1 MIGSATNTVIG
12 EEIYSF
18 ASKIFPICR
27 SLTGSGV
34 RHTLQEI
41 NNLGIDLKIYKVPSG
56 TKVYDWQVPDE
67 WNISDAFIIDPAGE
81 KILDFQDS
89 NLHVVGYSEPIDAE
103 LSLVELLP
111 HLHSLPERPA
121 AVPYVTSYYERRW
134 GFCLTENQKKKL
146 KPGTYRAVIKSTLEP
161 GEMNYGEVLI
171 QGRSS
176 KEIFLSTYICH
187 PSMANNEVSGP
198 AVLAFIAKTLQEFKE
213 DLNFSYRIVF
223 IPETI
228 GAIAYVSRNLKVLQ
242 ERVIAGLNVTCVGDD
257 RAYSYLPSRAGD
269 TLADRALKTVLPHFD
284 KKYKHYTFL
293 QRGSDERQYCA
304 PGVDLPVCSFMR
316 SKYGEYPE
324 YHTSDDNLQLISAN
338 GLRDSFLVVQKW
350 MQVLERNAI
359 YQAKILCEPQLGK
372 RGLYSTLGGQETG
385 DSLGKKL
392 TDVFTYADG
401 RKDLI
406 EVSEIIGLSFD
417 ETAMLAQMLEEQHI
431 IEELER

>member
-161 GEMNYGEVLI
+161 GEVNYGEVLI

-338 GLRDSFLVVQKW
+338 GIRDSLLVIQKW
-350 MQVLERNAI
+350 MHVFERNVI
-359 YQAKILCEPQLGK
+359 
-372 RGLYSTLGGQETG
+372 
-385 DSLGKKL
+385 
-392 TDVFTYADG
+392 
-401 RKDLI
+401 
-406 EVSEIIGLSFD
+406 
-417 ETAMLAQMLEEQHI
+417 
-431 IEELER
+431 